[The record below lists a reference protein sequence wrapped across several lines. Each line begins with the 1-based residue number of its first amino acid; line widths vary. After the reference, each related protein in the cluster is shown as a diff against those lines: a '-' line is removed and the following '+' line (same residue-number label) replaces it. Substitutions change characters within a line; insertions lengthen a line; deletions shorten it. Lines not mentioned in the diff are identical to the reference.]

1 MSDPLADRLQACY
14 SGAVY
19 DVLRARG
26 FPDQVLP
33 YDIHP
38 LDRDSKLA
46 GRVYTVSGRVDK
58 TKSAHETLLSWT
70 GLLSKAPEGTVVV
83 CQPHDATMAHM
94 GELSAETLK
103 FRGVRGYVVDG
114 GCRDT
119 AFIRSIG
126 FPVFYRYTTPVDVVG
141 RWVADGF
148 GEPVTI
154 GNVTIQT
161 GDYVIA
167 DEDGVV
173 VIPADQARDVVEETE
188 TVLRT
193 ESEIRKA
200 ILRGVDPQEAYLE
213 FGKF

>member
-1 MSDPLADRLQACY
+1 MTDALADRLAACY

-26 FPDQVLP
+26 YPDQVLP
-33 YDIHP
+33 TDIRP
-38 LDRDSKLA
+38 LERDTKLA
-46 GRVYTVSGRVDK
+46 GRVYTVGGRVDK

-83 CQPHDATMAHM
+83 CQPNDATMAHM

-154 GNVTIQT
+154 GTVTIRT
-161 GDYVIA
+161 DDYLIA
-167 DEDGVV
+167 DGDGVV
-173 VIPADQARDVVEETE
+173 VIPGEIAQEVVEETE
-188 TVLRT
+188 AVLQT

>member
-1 MSDPLADRLQACY
+1 MSKTLADRLQDCY

-26 FPDQVLP
+26 YPDQVLP
-33 YDIHP
+33 YDIQP
-38 LDRDSKLA
+38 LERDTKLA

-58 TKSAHETLLSWT
+58 TKSAHETLMSWT
-70 GLLSKAPEGTVVV
+70 GLLSKAPSGTVVV
-83 CQPHDATMAHM
+83 CQPNDATMAHM

-126 FPVFYRYTTPVDVVG
+126 FPVFYRYTTPVDIVG
-141 RWVADGF
+141 RWVADTY
-148 GEPVTI
+148 GEPVTL
-154 GNVTIQT
+154 GAVTVRTDDWI
-161 GDYVIA
+161 IA
-167 DEDGVV
+167 DQDGVV
-173 VIPADQARDVVEETE
+173 VIPGEIAEEIVEETE
-188 TVLRT
+188 AVLRT

-200 ILRGVDPQEAYLE
+200 ILQGLDPQDAYLE
-213 FGKF
+213 HGKF